1 MRKIEHHKT
10 NECNEA
16 ITITADDRDEKYGN
30 ASHQYGCEWLDDESA
45 SIRMCVINFQR
56 GPIKEVG
63 VNGITNE
70 ALLAILIDRMEGF
83 QSGPFACEHN
93 SVALEHVRAAL
104 RQLVLRTM
112 ERLTRGVEG
121 TNVP

>member
-1 MRKIEHHKT
+1 MREITTHKT
-10 NECNEA
+10 NACNED
-16 ITITADDRDEKYGN
+16 ITITADERDEKYGN
-30 ASHQYGCEWLDDESA
+30 ASHAYEIQWVENVAGICYTLID
-45 SIRMCVINFQR
+45 FQH

-83 QSGPFACEHN
+83 QSGPFACDHN
-93 SVALEHVRAAL
+93 QKALEHLKAAL

-112 ERLTRGVEG
+112 ERVTRGVEG
-121 TNVP
+121 TNKL